1 MKLLNEKPR
10 LAALMMLPILLVTSF
25 VIACG
30 ETVTETV
37 IQTVVVEKEVI
48 VEREGETVVQTVVV
62 EKEVIVQKE
71 GETVVQTVVVEKEV
85 PVEVVQTVVV
95 EREVIVEKTGE
106 TVVQTVVVEKQVEVP
121 VVQTVI
127 VEREA
132 EAPSDLV
139 TGNPQGTLIIA
150 EGGVGVPVGY
160 PEQCV
165 PGCGNQK
172 FRMGAYETLLWLDS
186 SSNAVSRLAT
196 AWTVADDQSWVDFR
210 TSDAASRS
218 TVATAK

>member
-1 MKLLNEKPR
+1 M
-10 LAALMMLPILLVTSF
+10 
-25 VIACG
+25 
-30 ETVTETV
+30 
-37 IQTVVVEKEVI
+37 
-48 VEREGETVVQTVVV
+48 VQTVVV
-62 EKEVIVQKE
+62 EREVVVQKE
-71 GETVVQTVVVEKEV
+71 GERVVETVVVEREV

-95 EREVIVEKTGE
+95 EKEIVVEKEGE

-127 VEREA
+127 VEKEA
-132 EAPSDLV
+132 AAAPGDLV

-150 EGGVGVPVGY
+150 EGSVGVPVGY

-186 SSNAVSRLAT
+186 SANAVPAT
-196 AWTVADDQSWVDFR
+196 RYRVDGC
-210 TSDAASRS
+210 
-218 TVATAK
+218 

>member
-1 MKLLNEKPR
+1 MVE
-10 LAALMMLPILLVTSF
+10 
-25 VIACG
+25 G
-30 ETVTETV
+30 ERVVE
-37 IQTVVVEKEVI
+37 TVVVEREVP
-48 VEREGETVVQTVVV
+48 VEVVQTVVV
-62 EKEVIVQKE
+62 EKEVVVQKE

-85 PVEVVQTVVV
+85 E
-95 EREVIVEKTGE
+95 
-106 TVVQTVVVEKQVEVP
+106 VEVP

-127 VEREA
+127 VEKEA
-132 EAPSDLV
+132 AAPSGELV

-186 SSNAVSRLAT
+186 SANAVSRLAT
-196 AWTVADDQSWVDFR
+196 DWTVADDQTWVDFDIR
-210 TSDAASRS
+210 RGVQFHNGYGEMTAED
-218 TVATAK
+218 VAWSFNNANPNTNPDSPT